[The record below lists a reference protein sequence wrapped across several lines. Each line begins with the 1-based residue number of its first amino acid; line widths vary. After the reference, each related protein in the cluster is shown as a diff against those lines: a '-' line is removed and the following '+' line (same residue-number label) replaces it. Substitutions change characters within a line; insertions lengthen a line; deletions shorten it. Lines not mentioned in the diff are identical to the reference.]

1 MRKIEILCEEFP
13 DEEFIEFTGFDDA
26 IIGVYGNDWNNKP
39 AVVAYS
45 QKEIIKILMKDMS
58 YDDAMEHFGFNIIG
72 GYLGEKTPII
82 IDDMHEFVFPEDESE
97 TVSFTIPDSGFK
109 PSVTS
114 KPILID
120 NFGLDLDIQKELN
133 GE

>member
-13 DEEFIEFTGFDDA
+13 DEEFIEFTEFDDA

-45 QKEIIKILMKDMS
+45 QREIIKILMKDMS
-58 YDDAMEHFGFNIIG
+58 YDDAMEHFYNNIIG
-72 GYLGEKTPII
+72 GYLGEKTPIF
-82 IDDMHEFVFPEDESE
+82 IDDMHEFEFPEDESE
-97 TVSFTIPDSGFK
+97 TASF
-109 PSVTS
+109 SVTS
-114 KPILID
+114 KPILIQ

-133 GE
+133 GK